1 MLAGVSTVQRGGL
14 VGRENEVRFLTE
26 QLDGVHE
33 GGVAVGLLGEPGVGK
48 SALQAHVVG
57 YARTAGFS
65 VFSARG
71 SQSEAHLP
79 FAGLHQLLQPLLPRV
94 DGLPPRQ
101 REALLAC
108 FAMPE
113 STEVNPVLRVPRRPR
128 TSR

>member
-1 MLAGVSTVQRGGL
+1 
-14 VGRENEVRFLTE
+14 
-26 QLDGVHE
+26 VHE

-57 YARTAGFS
+57 HARAAGFS

-79 FAGLHQLLQPLLPRV
+79 FAGLHQLLPRV

>member
-1 MLAGVSTVQRGGL
+1 
-14 VGRENEVRFLTE
+14 
-26 QLDGVHE
+26 VHE

-57 YARTAGFS
+57 HARAAGFS